1 MSFHIDPELKIFRK
15 RQTGNRQNFLWSLFH
30 LSLGTFYWL
39 HKIPLK
45 HFLVMKNSPKPS
57 RIKKPI
63 RIRPNP
69 NPQTLVLTP
78 KAERE
83 QKWVWL
89 LENVTATGCC
99 DDRKISFNFSLLERE
114 KCVELFPLFT
124 ASLKK
129 QLLLHASHRERT
141 RDKISLDR
149 VIQYSA
155 LLRKKYILLT
165 FQESF
170 VDLKG
175 NLRISLHISEC

>member
-1 MSFHIDPELKIFRK
+1 
-15 RQTGNRQNFLWSLFH
+15 
-30 LSLGTFYWL
+30 
-39 HKIPLK
+39 
-45 HFLVMKNSPKPS
+45 MKNSPKPS

-129 QLLLHASHRERT
+129 QLLLHASHRENQGQ
-141 RDKISLDR
+141 D
-149 VIQYSA
+149 
-155 LLRKKYILLT
+155 
-165 FQESF
+165 
-170 VDLKG
+170 
-175 NLRISLHISEC
+175 